1 MSYGIAI
8 KTMFGFKEVTNQK
21 IPHLVDRF
29 DILPAD
35 GRSGSFAAPAGVTS
49 SNGLAFTRYPFAF
62 ITFSGSTISW
72 EYASSIYD
80 STTFNIEV
88 LRF

>member
-8 KTMFGFKEVTNQK
+8 NTMFGFQEVTSQK
-21 IPHLVDRF
+21 IPHLVEVF
-29 DILPAD
+29 EVASTD
-35 GRSGSFAAPAGVTS
+35 GRSGSFTALSGVTS

-72 EYASSIYD
+72 EYASSVYD
-80 STTFNIEV
+80 SVNFAIEV
-88 LRF
+88 LKF